1 MTWLYILLLFGVV
14 LIGIVAQIFL
24 KRGVNKAGI
33 KSLKEETIPILIKK
47 FITSIDIWIGGMLYA
62 LSTVFWIVVLTKLDL
77 SFAYPVISSN
87 YFFVA
92 LISKF
97 YFHDHVTWKRWLSI
111 FTIMIGII
119 ILALG
124 SF

>member
-1 MTWLYILLLFGVV
+1 MIWIYLLLLLAVV
-14 LIGIVAQIFL
+14 LLGIVAQIFL
-24 KRGVNKAGI
+24 KMGVNKAGI
-33 KSLKEETIPILIKK
+33 LHFKEETLFSLATK
-47 FITSIDIWIGGMLYA
+47 FILSKHIWIGGFLYA
-62 LSTVFWIVVLTKLDL
+62 LSTLLWIVILTKLDL

-97 YFHDHVTWKRWLSI
+97 YFHDQVTWKRWLSI
-111 FTIMIGII
+111 FTIIIGII